1 VAEAAVETEAAEAVE
16 EEDVVAVEVTVT
28 ALPENEQYDAF

>member
-16 EEDVVAVEVTVT
+16 EEDVVAVEVT